1 VIIDGKTLREA
12 ERHLEGFTGMEKLVN
27 WKGKKILSL
36 LKWELEKL
44 CWKHELK
51 NMKTQ
56 HRRML
61 NWIESQGKTS
71 SNYSYD
77 EEEMTILNEDE
88 MRIGK
93 VKFKVIW
100 KNNSLLS

>member
-1 VIIDGKTLREA
+1 VIIDGKTFREA

-27 WKGKKILSL
+27 WKEKKILSL

-88 MRIGK
+88 MRIWK